1 MKRCKLRQ
9 FAYKLSL
16 TTIQLKEMLISTKAF
31 ELFLIANGPTIV
43 IDENCASLKFT
54 IALLKAGFTVE
65 FRGKK
70 VQDSKIVK
78 YLTKDENSKKILVTY
93 DKELDSRLSYEQCI
107 LLDSR
112 TSVNQ
117 NVYLIKKITES
128 DKPQAAT
135 C

>member
-1 MKRCKLRQ
+1 MKKCKTHQ
-9 FAYKLSL
+9 FPHKLSL
-16 TTIQLKEMLISTKAF
+16 TTTQLKQMLSSPKSF
-31 ELFLIANGPTIV
+31 VLFLIANGPIVV

-70 VQDSKIVK
+70 VQDSKIVQ
-78 YLTKDENSKKILVTY
+78 YLAKDENSKKVLVTY

-107 LLDSR
+107 LLDTR
-112 TSVNQ
+112 TSVNE

-128 DKPQAAT
+128 R
-135 C
+135 